1 MSVSKFRD
9 FQRRKSAFFITRSFI
24 TNYKQR
30 QFRGFPAAGKLA
42 CRKGLT
48 GLQRGPYG
56 IATRAPLQ
64 CESGPVATSGGPY
77 GKKKAAFEGRNGDW
91 KMREICVLEKPGGP
105 YGNGKAFSGEEN
117 VDGRGRKTGENGP
130 EMSRNESF

>member
-1 MSVSKFRD
+1 M
-9 FQRRKSAFFITRSFI
+9 
-24 TNYKQR
+24 
-30 QFRGFPAAGKLA
+30 A

-48 GLQRGPYG
+48 GLQRGPRG

-91 KMREICVLEKPGGP
+91 KMREICVLEKLGGP
-105 YGNGKAFSGEEN
+105 YGM
-117 VDGRGRKTGENGP
+117 P
-130 EMSRNESF
+130 